1 MRVSH
6 RYLSE
11 TTGVFVWIFILYNWT
26 YFCIHVIE
34 NIKIYDTYI
43 TLTIYIYIC
52 SCISLHMSAPPK
64 NTRGSSDFRA
74 ELFCFRKA
82 CNSCGTSFGSQSDLN
97 SLWPTLSH
105 QKLVAPKLAKGSSWH
120 RPSTRFQ
127 NAFYITLY
135 PILLS
140 NLAFCFGGHMISKST
155 EVKSNTRCRGA
166 WKQSWAMNGKTH
178 LRWTP
183 LVSSCILAKGNLA
196 QAKHPFW
203 KCLLYHSASSYLTL
217 LSALVAIW
225 SARQQKSNQTQDA
238 EALENSHGPWIV
250 KPICAGHHLCHLA
263 SLQKATWHRPSTRF
277 ENAFYTI
284 LYPPI

>member
-1 MRVSH
+1 MPS
-6 RYLSE
+6 
-11 TTGVFVWIFILYNWT
+11 
-26 YFCIHVIE
+26 
-34 NIKIYDTYI
+34 
-43 TLTIYIYIC
+43 
-52 SCISLHMSAPPK
+52 IS
-64 NTRGSSDFRA
+64 
-74 ELFCFRKA
+74 
-82 CNSCGTSFGSQSDLN
+82 
-97 SLWPTLSH
+97 
-105 QKLVAPKLAKGSSWH
+105 
-120 RPSTRFQ
+120 
-127 NAFYITLY
+127 FY
-135 PILLS
+135 ILLS

-203 KCLLYHSASSYLTL
+203 KCRPYHSVSSDPTLLSALVAIWSARQQKSNQTQDAESLENSHGPWMVKPICAGHHLCILVPSCILAKGNLAQAKHPFWKCLLYHSASSYLTL

-238 EALENSHGPWIV
+238 EALENSHGPWMV

-277 ENAFYTI
+277 ENAFYII
-284 LYPPI
+284 LHPPI